1 MFGLFQASGSAGGS
15 SGGSSSGGS
24 SSGGSSSGGS
34 SSGGSSS
41 GGASSGGAKAGSG
54 GASGGTAV
62 LGTLAGTVSPSG
74 KLTLLFKGKAVSKLK
89 SGRYKITVTDKAPAR
104 SFVVQQSKKG
114 PITVS
119 GVSFIG
125 SRTVTV
131 SLAAGKWTFF
141 TSTGPKYT
149 GSFTVS

>member
-1 MFGLFQASGSAGGS
+1 MEAPAAPARA
-15 SGGSSSGGS
+15 GGSSSGGS

-34 SSGGSSS
+34 SSGGTTT
-41 GGASSGGAKAGSG
+41 GSG
-54 GASGGTAV
+54 GTVGGTAV
-62 LGTLAGTVSPSG
+62 LGTLAGAVSPSG
-74 KLTLLFKGKAVSKLK
+74 KLTLLYKGKAVSRLK

-104 SFVVQQSKKG
+104 SFLVQQSKKG

-119 GVSFIG
+119 GVSFVG

-131 SLAAGKWTFF
+131 SLPAGKWTFF
-141 TSTGPKYT
+141 TSAGPKYT